1 MTELFGTALSN
12 ANARELR
19 SLHPPHSSS
28 VSLGKKRKV
37 LASWRLSLALLLLS
51 FVPVIYAK
59 KSGGTAYEW
68 WQDDIQSG
76 NRAFLVELEMRGGA
90 VLCLSKSRVMKLTGK
105 IRVTYLGSC
114 SRKPHC

>member
-12 ANARELR
+12 ANARELPR
-19 SLHPPHSSS
+19 
-28 VSLGKKRKV
+28 LGKKRKV

-51 FVPVIYAK
+51 FVSVIYAK
-59 KSGGTAYEW
+59 KSRGTAYEW
-68 WQDDIQSG
+68 WRDDIQSG

-90 VLCLSKSRVMKLTGK
+90 VLCLSKSRVMKLTEK

-114 SRKPHC
+114 SRKPRC